1 MLALRGVYE
10 KGKIELL
17 DPAPQSD
24 RSLVAVIFLELE
36 PEEIAEAAESMFL
49 SRSPALKQLVEAG
62 LTDIQ
67 HQETRPVQAL
77 LSELP
82 D

>member
-17 DPAPQSD
+17 DPAPGPD
-24 RSLVAVIFLELE
+24 RSLVAIIFLDME
-36 PEEIAEAAESMFL
+36 PEEIAEAAEAMFL
-49 SRSPALKQLVEAG
+49 ARSPALKRLVEMG

-67 HQETRPVQAL
+67 RHQTRPVQEL
-77 LSELP
+77 LDELS